1 MRLIDAE
8 PLMDDCEECISIEWN
23 RKVAPTS
30 WADAEEEF
38 LERLKDAAVI
48 DAVPVIRCKV
58 CGHSFWLTDERG
70 RRLLCCTEM
79 GKRGL
84 QEDSFCSF
92 GKVSDV

>member
-1 MRLIDAE
+1 MRLIDADALNLVHFRDKDGE
-8 PLMDDCEECISIEWN
+8 LAFYAQELME
-23 RKVAPTS
+23 APT
-30 WADAEEEF
+30 
-38 LERLKDAAVI
+38 I
-48 DAVPVIRCKV
+48 DAVPVIRCKA

-70 RRLLCCTEM
+70 RRMLCCTEI